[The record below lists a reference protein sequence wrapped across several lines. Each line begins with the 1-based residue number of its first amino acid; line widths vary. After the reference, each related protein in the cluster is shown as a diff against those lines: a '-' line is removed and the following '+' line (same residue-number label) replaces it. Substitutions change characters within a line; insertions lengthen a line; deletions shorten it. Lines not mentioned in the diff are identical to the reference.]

1 MPAEDRID
9 HSGRPPRVSY
19 DNYAIASGPRL
30 GVRGWLRWM
39 WRQVTSMRVA
49 LILLLM
55 LALASIPGSLLPQ
68 WPQDPT
74 ATRAFLAEYPTIG
87 PVLDTVGLL
96 DVFGSAW
103 FTAIYLLLFAS
114 LVGCI
119 VPRTF
124 AHAKALRA
132 PISATPR
139 SLARYEDQAEA
150 EVDDGLA
157 AIARTERFLRP
168 QGRWWGAITGYRTR
182 VDDRT
187 VRGTR
192 QRALAADKGH
202 IREIGNLLFHIAL
215 VGILVSMAFGS
226 LLTHR
231 GQALIIEG
239 RSFTNAVAA
248 YDSFES
254 GSLFSPDSLLPF
266 TLRVESFESQ
276 FDSAG
281 RASFF
286 RANVTLTE
294 PGTEPVA
301 DIIEVNRPLQV
312 DGGKIYL
319 QGNGYAPVLTVTDAD
334 GNVAHDGPVPFLPQD
349 EAYTSEGVV
358 KVPDVTTGPQF
369 GIEGTL
375 LPSAVIDG
383 DTAFSVHPDPSN
395 PVIFFQVYTGDL
407 GLDDGVPQNAYQL
420 DKTQLSPVQ
429 DEQGEPEWTAIRPG
443 ESAELPGDL
452 GTVTWESLPRF
463 VALDLRADPTLPWL
477 LGFAIASLVGL
488 SMSLFGSRR
497 RLWMI
502 ASPTDG
508 PTVVT
513 AAAYGPTHDTALDET
528 LRDMVAAA
536 TGTAPGDDATDD
548 ARDKEHS

>member
-1 MPAEDRID
+1 MADRQ
-9 HSGRPPRVSY
+9 RPPRATY
-19 DNYAIASGPRL
+19 DNYAIAAGPRL

-49 LILLLM
+49 LILLLL
-55 LALASIPGSLLPQ
+55 LALAAIPGSVLPQ
-68 WPQDPT
+68 WPQDPS
-74 ATRAFLAEYPTIG
+74 ATRAYLEQYPTVG
-87 PVLDTVGLL
+87 PLLDSWGFL

-119 VPRTF
+119 VPRTV
-124 AHAKALRA
+124 AHARALRA

-139 SLARYEDQAEA
+139 SLERYVDRTEV
-150 EVDDGLA
+150 EVDDATQAL
-157 AIARTERFLRP
+157 ERVRAWVRP
-168 QGRWWGAITGYRTR
+168 QPRWWGAITGYRVR
-182 VDDRT
+182 LDERT
-187 VRGTR
+187 VKGQR
-192 QRALAADKGH
+192 QWALAADKGH
-202 IREIGNLLFHIAL
+202 VREIGNLIFHVAL

-254 GSLFSPDSLLPF
+254 GGLFSPDSLLPF
-266 TLRVESFESQ
+266 TLRVNSFESQ
-276 FDSAG
+276 FDAAG

-294 PGTEPVA
+294 PGLTPRT
-301 DIIEVNRPLQV
+301 DMIEVNRPLQV

-319 QGNGYAPVLTVTDAD
+319 QGNGYAPNLTVTDSA

-358 KVPDVTTGPQF
+358 KVPDVTTGEQF
-369 GIEGTL
+369 GLEGTL

-383 DTAFSVHPDPSN
+383 DDAYSIHPDPTN
-395 PVIFFQVYTGDL
+395 PVIFFRVYMGDL
-407 GLDDGVPQNAYQL
+407 GLDTGVPQNAYQL
-420 DKTQLSPVQ
+420 DKAQLSPVQ
-429 DEQGEPEWTAIRPG
+429 DEQGEPQWLAMRPG
-443 ESAELPGDL
+443 DTVDLPDGL
-452 GTVTWESLPRF
+452 GTVTWESMPRF

-477 LGFAIASLVGL
+477 LGFAIASLLGL
-488 SMSLFGSRR
+488 SMSLFGSQR
-497 RLWMI
+497 RLWVI
-502 ASPTDG
+502 APVTDG
-508 PTVVT
+508 PTVVE
-513 AAAYGPTHDTALDET
+513 AAAYGPAHDTTLDDR
-528 LRDMVAAA
+528 LRAMVAAA
-536 TGTAPGDDATDD
+536 TEQ
-548 ARDKEHS
+548 EHT